1 LNTQQK
7 AVRGNT
13 PCNTHKEMTMRE
25 HALELRR
32 TCSYGDGWSLMDEWD
47 TVGTYVVR
55 RRFVEQLAEDADA
68 YEEPGTVLLVR
79 VKPDAQVTDADT
91 VRRALESTLS
101 GSNCTHEYDCCGCVS
116 THATAR
122 LLHTDT
128 WLVQQTHTRNY

>member
-1 LNTQQK
+1 MAEQ
-7 AVRGNT
+7 V
-13 PCNTHKEMTMRE
+13 
-25 HALELRR
+25 LELRK
-32 TCSYGDGWSLMDEWD
+32 THKYNSGWRHMDEWQNI
-47 TVGTYVVR
+47 GTMEVLRTYA
-55 RRFVEQLAEDADA
+55 EQLGEFADA

-101 GSNCTHEYDCCGCVS
+101 GSNCTHDWDCCGCVS
-116 THATAR
+116 TYATAR